1 VAINPMVGNL
11 MHFQYHNCFRL
22 DRCIA
27 AQTRKDQVL
36 FPIIQGGLD
45 LDLRQ
50 KCTKEMLSRVKV
62 GIAIGGKKS
71 DARKVMT
78 SF

>member
-1 VAINPMVGNL
+1 MKIQCL
-11 MHFQYHNCFRL
+11 IFRL

-27 AQTRKDQVL
+27 AQTRNDQVL

-45 LDLRQ
+45 LELRR

-62 GIAIGGKKS
+62 GIAIGGKYS
-71 DARKVMT
+71 QI
-78 SF
+78 